1 MSEQDHNKE
10 SLTRPFDEKA
20 DAVSV
25 QRGLAMF
32 AEPGKTDE
40 AVHVLRQTS
49 ARSSSLVRLNFPFIA
64 LPSDDKASLSSSFC
78 VKGSINLDDGCYLIY
93 DAASGGT
100 LVLHYSHEKVPEN
113 AIGFF
118 RPSQQIQEFKYTNHG
133 GYVELIRGIIGGDKN
148 KKLYLSGWCQVVQIA
163 KHFKGR
169 VQKVDNPQQG
179 LKVDIYGW
187 YADGTV
193 CPLCQQELDG
203 NALVDVSNLNAV
215 AVVPHANDRFVGV
228 KHLTELAFLQLG
240 DLEGASLK
248 LHD

>member
-1 MSEQDHNKE
+1 MSERDQNKE

-25 QRGLAMF
+25 QKGLAMF

-40 AVHVLRQTS
+40 AVQVLRQTS

-64 LPSDDKASLSSSFC
+64 LPPDNDDKASSSSSSFR
-78 VKGSINLDDGCYLIY
+78 VKDNINLDDGCYLIY

-113 AIGFF
+113 AVGFF
-118 RPSQQIQEFKYTNHG
+118 QPSQRIQEFKYTNHG

-148 KKLYLSGWCQVVQIA
+148 KKLYLSGWCQFVQIA

-169 VQKVDNPQQG
+169 VQKVNNPQQG
-179 LKVDIYGW
+179 LKIDIYGW
-187 YADGTV
+187 FADGTV
-193 CPLCQQELDG
+193 CPLCQQQD
-203 NALVDVSNLNAV
+203 LVDVSHLDAV
-215 AVVPHANDRFVGV
+215 AVVPQANDRFVGV
-228 KHLTELAFLQLG
+228 KQLTELAFLQLG